1 MNITGFKYR
10 EPLIIITIIKCSH
23 IREEEQKNN
32 PQSKRQTSLWSA
44 NSQRLRL
51 LFKLNR
57 EKLANSRFKNE
68 KNTFVRTQSSR
79 RNTTNNAHV
88 FYKDSFEQQFEK
100 NRVILKS

>member
-57 EKLANSRFKNE
+57 KMSKFTVQKRKKYLCTDTIESQKYNKQRTRILQG
-68 KNTFVRTQSSR
+68 FV
-79 RNTTNNAHV
+79 
-88 FYKDSFEQQFEK
+88 
-100 NRVILKS
+100 